1 MASDCPTQVTRV
13 VRHGAHTQRLVRSC
27 IVEVLRG
34 ADAPLRTE
42 VSAPRFTIGS
52 HPSNDVVLVDST
64 VSRHHLEVTALPDG
78 HRLVDLASSNGTFA
92 GSVRLGEALAD
103 GAIVLQLGQTLVRLS
118 PGAQEHAV
126 PASAARGFGPLV
138 GQSLPMRELYAQLE
152 RVAAS
157 ECSVLIEGETGAGKE
172 RVAEAIHAAS
182 AHAGG
187 PFVVVDCGALSPAL
201 MESELFGH
209 VRGAFTG
216 AVDDRV
222 GLVTL
227 ANGGTLFL
235 DEVGELPLPLQT
247 KLLGVLERRRVVPVG
262 ETRAHPVRI
271 RVIAATHRDLLRRAN
286 EGLFRSELYYRLAVV
301 RLRVP
306 PLRDR
311 LDDLPLLVEAC
322 LQQLRVRDGAH
333 LPAQL
338 SAVAMAHLYAQPWP
352 GNVRELF
359 NAVEQVALQLP
370 APSAAPPQRGTWQPY
385 QATRARVLADFERAY
400 FEALVQRGTN
410 LSQLARDA
418 GLDRRYL
425 LRILDKYGI
434 ERPRA
439 RRAS

>member
-1 MASDCPTQVTRV
+1 MPDHPTQVTRV
-13 VRHGAHTQRLVRSC
+13 VHDGAQTQRLVRSC
-27 IVEVLRG
+27 VIEVLRG

-42 VSAPRFTIGS
+42 VCAPQFSIGS

-78 HRLVDLASSNGTFA
+78 HRLLDLGSSNGTFV
-92 GSVRLGEALAD
+92 GGVRLGEAVVGGTTL
-103 GAIVLQLGQTLVRLS
+103 LQLGETLLRLS
-118 PGAQEHAV
+118 PGPHEKPV
-126 PASAARGFGPLV
+126 PAANARGFGPLV

-157 ECSVLIEGETGAGKE
+157 DCSVLIEGETGVGKE
-172 RVAEAIHAAS
+172 RVAEAIHGAS

-187 PFVVVDCGALSPAL
+187 PFVIVDCGALAPAL

-227 ANGGTLFL
+227 ADGGTLLL
-235 DEVGELPLPLQT
+235 DEIGELPLPLQA

-262 ETRAHPVRI
+262 ATHAHPVRV
-271 RVIAATHRDLLRRAN
+271 RVLAATHRDLLRRAN

-311 LDDLPLLVEAC
+311 LEDLPLLVEAC
-322 LQQLRVRDGAH
+322 LQQLRARNGAH
-333 LPAQL
+333 LPQQL
-338 SAVAMAHLYAQPWP
+338 SAVALAHLYAQPWP

-359 NAVEQVALQLP
+359 NAVEQAALQLP
-370 APSAAPPQRGTWQPY
+370 AATSPPPQQAPWRPY
-385 QATRARVLADFERAY
+385 QATRAQALAEFDRAY
-400 FEALVQRGTN
+400 FEALVQRGSN

-418 GLDRRYL
+418 GIDRRYL
-425 LRILDKYGI
+425 LRILDRYGI
-434 ERPRA
+434 ARPRL